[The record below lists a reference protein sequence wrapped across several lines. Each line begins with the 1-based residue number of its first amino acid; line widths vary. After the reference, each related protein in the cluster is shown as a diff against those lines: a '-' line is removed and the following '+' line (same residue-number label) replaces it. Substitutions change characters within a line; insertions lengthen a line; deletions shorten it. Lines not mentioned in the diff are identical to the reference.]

1 MPDMAEMIDNESEG
15 RRPAEPR
22 RRNRPGAGRPREK
35 TSYATLYGD
44 LKARVGFAATTLRE
58 AADAE
63 PAVAK
68 ALLNIA
74 LNILTTED

>member
-1 MPDMAEMIDNESEG
+1 MTENNDTAP
-15 RRPAEPR
+15 PVEPR
-22 RRNRPGAGRPREK
+22 RRRRSSSERK
-35 TSYATLYGD
+35 RYADLYAQ
-44 LKARVGFAATTLRE
+44 LNSRVGFATTTLRE